1 MPGLREN
8 LDARLKRDIHVDEEF
23 AGLIPPL
30 NEDEYTRLEQ
40 SIIDEGCRE
49 AIIVWDG
56 VVVDGHN
63 RYKICQAHGI
73 PFSTKSKDFR
83 TREEAML
90 WMMQNQ
96 LARRNLNDFQRVEIV
111 RRYEKAVKSRARE
124 RQISELKQNQPTV
137 REKLPTRERATEELG
152 TMAGVSRKTYEHA
165 TVIIDNAP
173 EAVKDAVRSQA
184 ISINAGYEATKLPPE
199 TQAEISRRIMEGE
212 PPCKVV
218 AEARKRKH
226 SFTISPSQ
234 EDAERVK
241 ALADKNG
248 LTIQDMLL
256 RLIHEALSSRKYAS
270 ASGTM
275 EREVQP

>member
-8 LDARLKRDIHVDEEF
+8 LDARLKRDIRIDDEF
-23 AGLIPPL
+23 AELIPPL
-30 NEDEYTRLEQ
+30 SEDEYSRLEQ

-56 VVVDGHN
+56 VIVDGHN

-96 LARRNLNDFQRVEIV
+96 LARRNLTDFQRVEIV
-111 RRYEKAVKSRARE
+111 RRYEEAVRAKSEERQKGTRFGGGGKITTTAGKSRD
-124 RQISELKQNQPTV
+124 T
-137 REKLPTRERATEELG
+137 LG
-152 TMAGVSRKTYEHA
+152 ALAGVSGRTYEHA
-165 TVIIDNAP
+165 TAIIDNAP
-173 EAVKDAVRSQA
+173 EAVKEAVRTQA
-184 ISINAGYEATKLPPE
+184 VSINAGYEVTKLPPE
-199 TQAEISRRIMEGE
+199 TQAEISRRIREGE
-212 PPCKVV
+212 PPRKVV
-218 AEARKRKH
+218 AEARKRKP
-226 SFTISPSQ
+226 SFTISPNP

-248 LTIQDMLL
+248 LTVQDMLV
-256 RLIHEALSSRKYAS
+256 RLIHEALSSKKYT
-270 ASGTM
+270 G
-275 EREVQP
+275 EE